1 MVRIAGETLHLHF
14 LGTAGALP
22 SPQRNP
28 SCILIRRGSDT
39 LLFDCGEGTQQQM
52 MRARTGFTVN
62 AVFITH
68 WHADHFLGV
77 FGLVETLAF
86 MGRTDPLPIY
96 GPPWVGEFVDLVQKI
111 SRHTRGFSVTAHP
124 LEHGS
129 VVPFNGY
136 TVRAFST
143 HHGIPGLGYV
153 MEEDERP
160 GRFNRERAI
169 ALGVPP
175 GPLFGRLQRGE
186 AVRIVRDGVETEI
199 RPADVLGEPR
209 PGRKVVYTGDTRPL
223 QHQPGITAMLRNA
236 DLLIHDATF
245 DDQESGRA
253 REVLHST
260 AGEAGEA
267 AVALNARMLVLMHI
281 SSRYTSTVN
290 HIRDAKRQYEGDVIL
305 PADLAV
311 LEIPYRSD

>member
-1 MVRIAGETLHLHF
+1 MHVHF

-28 SCILIRRGSDT
+28 PSILIRRGSDT

-62 AVFITH
+62 AIFITH

-96 GPPWVGEFVDLVQKI
+96 GPPWVGEFVDLVQRI
-111 SRHTRGFSVTAHP
+111 SRHVRGFPITGHA

-129 VVPFNGY
+129 VVPFDGY
-136 TVRAFST
+136 TVRAFAT
-143 HHGIPGLGYV
+143 FHGIPGLGYV
-153 MEEDERP
+153 LEEDERP
-160 GRFNRERAI
+160 GRFNREQAI
-169 ALGVPP
+169 ALGIPP

-186 AVRIVRDGVETEI
+186 AIRIVRDGVETEV
-199 RPADVLGEPR
+199 RPSDVMGEPR
-209 PGRKVVYTGDTRPL
+209 PGRKIVYTGDTRPL
-223 QHQPGITAMLRNA
+223 QRLPDAAGMVQDA

-245 DDQESGRA
+245 DDEEADRA

-267 AVALNARMLVLMHI
+267 AAASGARMLALVHI
-281 SSRYTSTVN
+281 SSRYTSTAN
-290 HIRDAKRQYEGDVIL
+290 HIRDAKRRYEGDVIL
-305 PADLAV
+305 PADLTV
-311 LEIPYRSD
+311 LEVPFRS

>member
-1 MVRIAGETLHLHF
+1 MVRIAGETLHVHF

-52 MRARTGFTVN
+52 MRARTGFTVD
-62 AVFITH
+62 AVFVTH
-68 WHADHFLGV
+68 WHADHFLGI

-86 MGRTDPLPIY
+86 MGRTESLPIY
-96 GPPWVGEFVDLVQKI
+96 GPSWVEEFVDLVQRI
-111 SRHTRGFSVTAHP
+111 NRHARGFTVTAHT
-124 LEHGS
+124 LSHGS

-136 TVRAFST
+136 TVRAFAT

-160 GRFNRERAI
+160 GRFNREQAI

-186 AVRIVRDGVETEI
+186 EVRIVRDGIVVHEGKLASL
-199 RPADVLGEPR
+199 RRFKDDV
-209 PGRKVVYTGDTRPL
+209 
-223 QHQPGITAMLRNA
+223 
-236 DLLIHDATF
+236 
-245 DDQESGRA
+245 
-253 REVLHST
+253 REVA
-260 AGEAGEA
+260 AGYECGIGIERFNDIKENDIIEAFEMQA
-267 AVALNARMLVLMHI
+267 I
-281 SSRYTSTVN
+281 
-290 HIRDAKRQYEGDVIL
+290 EGG
-305 PADLAV
+305 
-311 LEIPYRSD
+311 

>member
-1 MVRIAGETLHLHF
+1 
-14 LGTAGALP
+14 
-22 SPQRNP
+22 
-28 SCILIRRGSDT
+28 
-39 LLFDCGEGTQQQM
+39 

-86 MGRTDPLPIY
+86 MGRTDPLPVY

-111 SRHTRGFSVTAHP
+111 SRHTRGGFSVTAHPP

-136 TVRAFST
+136 TVRAFAT
-143 HHGIPGLGYV
+143 LHGIPPGLGYV
-153 MEEDERP
+153 LEEDERP

-169 ALGVPP
+169 ELGVPP
-175 GPLFGRLQRGE
+175 GPLFGRLQRGGE
-186 AVRIVRDGVETEI
+186 EVRIVRDGTEAAV
-199 RPADVLGEPR
+199 RPGDVMGESR
-209 PGRKVVYTGDTRPL
+209 PGRKIVYTGDTRPL
-223 QHQPGITAMLRNA
+223 QDQPDTAAMIRDA

-245 DDQESGRA
+245 DDQESDRA
-253 REVLHST
+253 RDVLHST

-267 AVALNARMLVLMHI
+267 ATALGARMLALMHI
-281 SSRYTSTVN
+281 SSRYASTAN

-311 LEIPYRSD
+311 LEIPYRS

>member
-1 MVRIAGETLHLHF
+1 MVRIAGETLHVHF

-28 SCILIRRGSDT
+28 SCVLVRRGSDT
-39 LLFDCGEGTQQQM
+39 LLFDCGEGAQQQM

-96 GPPWVGEFVDLVQKI
+96 GPPWVGEFVDLVQRI
-111 SRHTRGFSVTAHP
+111 SRHTRGFSVTAHV

-136 TVRAFST
+136 TVRAFT
-143 HHGIPGLGYV
+143 TLHGIPGLGYV
-153 MEEDERP
+153 LEEDERP

-169 ALGVPP
+169 ELGVPP

-186 AVRIVRDGVETEI
+186 EVRVVRDGVETAV
-199 RPADVLGEPR
+199 RPADVMGEPR
-209 PGRKVVYTGDTRPL
+209 PGRKIVYTGDTRPL
-223 QHQPGITAMLRNA
+223 QDQPGIAALIRGA

-245 DDQESGRA
+245 DDLETDRA
-253 REVLHST
+253 RDVLHST

-267 AVALNARMLVLMHI
+267 ATELGARMLALMHI
-281 SSRYTSTVN
+281 SSRYASTAN
-290 HIRDAKRQYEGDVIL
+290 HIHDAKRQYEGDVIL

-311 LEIPYRSD
+311 LEIPYRS